1 MSWAYSDR
9 VKSPGVPNSMVIGA
23 ALMGLDLTLACPPG
37 YELTNDYMDKAYE
50 IAQSTGA
57 KISVVND
64 IYSASKDARV
74 IYAKSWGS
82 STMEKAKDEDYR
94 QKFKDDW
101 CISDKHFELADNKA
115 VFMHCLPAHR
125 GLEVTDSVIDAPNSV
140 VYQEAENR
148 LHVQKAIMY
157 QLMK

>member
-1 MSWAYSDR
+1 
-9 VKSPGVPNSMVIGA
+9 
-23 ALMGLDLTLACPPG
+23 
-37 YELTNDYMDKAYE
+37 MDKARS

-94 QKFKDDW
+94 RKFKEDW
-101 CISDKHFELADNKA
+101 CISDKHFELADDKA
-115 VFMHCLPAHR
+115 VFMHCLPADR
-125 GLEVTDSVIDAPNSV
+125 GQEVTDQVIDGPKSI
-140 VYQEAENR
+140 VYDQAENR
-148 LHVQKAIMY
+148 LHAQKAILSL
-157 QLMK
+157 LMK